1 MSLPSFPPEILR
13 AKRLGFYGGSFDPP
27 HRGHLF
33 VARQAM
39 AAAKLDA
46 LMWVPARQSP
56 HKSAGAVSGEVRAEL
71 VELCLADARDEGDPA
86 AEVAWVWRGEL
97 KRPEPSY
104 TIHSIELLL
113 AARRAYW
120 GERGWPVESNE
131 DKPLD
136 ESGLEPEV
144 FLVMGADQ
152 LDAIERWARVDELLA
167 SVQPLIIDRLE
178 TAEPLATK
186 SGPDA
191 RANPQRESRLEHLAA
206 CLQAGTL
213 SAQSVRRLKH
223 GLLDTGRRLVSST
236 EVREALR
243 DRPAARAELSTEL
256 TPRVRARIVDEQ
268 LYP

>member
-33 VARQAM
+33 VARQALL
-39 AAAKLDA
+39 AAKLDA
-46 LMWVPARQSP
+46 LLWVPARQSP
-56 HKSAGAVSGEVRAEL
+56 HKAAGAVSGEVRAEL

-86 AEVAWVWRGEL
+86 ADVAWVWRGEL

-120 GERGWPVESNE
+120 GERGWPVESSE

-136 ESGLEPEV
+136 QSGPGPEV

-167 SVQPLIIDRLE
+167 CVQPLIIDR
-178 TAEPLATK
+178 AEGQ
-186 SGPDA
+186 SEG
-191 RANPQRESRLEHLAA
+191 QREARLAHLAA
-206 CLQAGTL
+206 CMEQGRLKA
-213 SAQSVRRLKH
+213 ASVRRLKH
-223 GLLDTGRRLVSST
+223 GLLDTGRRFVSST
-236 EVREALR
+236 GLRDALR
-243 DRPAARAELSTEL
+243 DAPPASAKPSREFNTEL
-256 TPRVRARIVDEQ
+256 TPRVRARILDDK

>member
-33 VARQAM
+33 VARQALL
-39 AAAKLDA
+39 AAKLDA
-46 LMWVPARQSP
+46 LLWVPARQSP
-56 HKSAGAVSGEVRAEL
+56 HKAAGAVSGEVRAEL

-86 AEVAWVWRGEL
+86 ADVAWVWRGEL

-120 GERGWPVESNE
+120 GERGWPVESGE

-136 ESGLEPEV
+136 QSGPGPEV

-167 SVQPLIIDRLE
+167 SVQPLIIDR
-178 TAEPLATK
+178 AE
-186 SGPDA
+186 G
-191 RANPQRESRLEHLAA
+191 QREARLAHLAA
-206 CLQAGTL
+206 CLDEGRLKA
-213 SAQSVRRLKH
+213 ASVRRLKH
-223 GLLDTGRRLVSST
+223 GLLDTGRRFVSST
-236 EVREALR
+236 ELRHALR
-243 DRPAARAELSTEL
+243 DAPPAGVEPSCERNTEFKAELNTEL
-256 TPRVRARIVDEQ
+256 TPRVRARILDDK